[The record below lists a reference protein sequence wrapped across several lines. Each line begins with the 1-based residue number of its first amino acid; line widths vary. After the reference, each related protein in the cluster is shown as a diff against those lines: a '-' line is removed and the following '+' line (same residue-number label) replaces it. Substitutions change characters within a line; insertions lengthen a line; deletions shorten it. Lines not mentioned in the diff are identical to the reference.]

1 MGELVCRY
9 VCDVLNVY
17 VLMCRSAYGCS
28 VIGRA
33 R

>member
-1 MGELVCRY
+1 MGELACRC
-9 VCDVLNVY
+9 VCDILNVY